1 MSKIEPA
8 NFVRKPFTVRAIRV
22 TAENMEDVAA
32 WCFGTIVTRDPQSG
46 EDITPFIQVRVI
58 NPIREKQ
65 TKAYPGNWVLHAGQG
80 FKVYTDKAFKATFDA
95 VVKER
100 PLPAG
105 QAETL
110 VNNFAMHN
118 ID

>member
-1 MSKIEPA
+1 MEKIQTA
-8 NFVRKPFTVRAIRV
+8 KFVRKPFTVDAVQV
-22 TAENMEDVAA
+22 TVENMEQVAA
-32 WCFGTIVTRDPQSG
+32 WCWGTIYTRDPQSN

-95 VVKER
+95 VVNEDQNYGEM
-100 PLPAG
+100 LPM
-105 QAETL
+105 
-110 VNNFAMHN
+110 NFASHN